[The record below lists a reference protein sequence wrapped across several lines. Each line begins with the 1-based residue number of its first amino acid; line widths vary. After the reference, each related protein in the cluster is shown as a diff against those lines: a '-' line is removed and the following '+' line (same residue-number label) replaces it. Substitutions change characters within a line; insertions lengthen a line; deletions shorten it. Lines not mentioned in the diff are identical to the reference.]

1 MQGPNGARS
10 DPLFKGNN
18 SNAHTGSTA
27 TSDPP
32 FTTRSFGS
40 TSQPPAAKPKHFH
53 HNHLTL
59 EEIVQEKEILET
71 SIDPLEWK
79 RECERVRDQLMIK
92 LNDKQGGGA
101 QSAFETEAEEI
112 NSRRL
117 KMINH
122 IKVVQEFSQSNV
134 PILMDSICSEWQS
147 QLDRIR
153 YQES

>member
-32 FTTRSFGS
+32 FTTRSFGN
-40 TSQPPAAKPKHFH
+40 TPQTAAAKPKHFH

-92 LNDKQGGGA
+92 LSEKQGGL
-101 QSAFETEAEEI
+101 SAFETEAEEI

-122 IKVVQEFSQSNV
+122 IKVVQEFS
-134 PILMDSICSEWQS
+134 
-147 QLDRIR
+147 
-153 YQES
+153 

>member
-1 MQGPNGARS
+1 
-10 DPLFKGNN
+10 
-18 SNAHTGSTA
+18 
-27 TSDPP
+27 
-32 FTTRSFGS
+32 
-40 TSQPPAAKPKHFH
+40 
-53 HNHLTL
+53 
-59 EEIVQEKEILET
+59 
-71 SIDPLEWK
+71 
-79 RECERVRDQLMIK
+79 MIK

-101 QSAFETEAEEI
+101 QSAFETEVEEI

>member
-10 DPLFKGNN
+10 DPLSKVNN

-32 FTTRSFGS
+32 FTTRSFGNTPQQAIS
-40 TSQPPAAKPKHFH
+40 KTKPFN
-53 HNHLTL
+53 NHLTL

-92 LNDKQGGGA
+92 LNDK
-101 QSAFETEAEEI
+101 
-112 NSRRL
+112 
-117 KMINH
+117 
-122 IKVVQEFSQSNV
+122 
-134 PILMDSICSEWQS
+134 
-147 QLDRIR
+147 
-153 YQES
+153 

>member
-40 TSQPPAAKPKHFH
+40 TSQNAAAKPKHFH

-92 LNDKQGGGA
+92 LNDKQ
-101 QSAFETEAEEI
+101 QSLSVFETEAEEI

-117 KMINH
+117 KMINN
-122 IKVVQEFSQSNV
+122 IKVV
-134 PILMDSICSEWQS
+134 
-147 QLDRIR
+147 
-153 YQES
+153 

>member
-1 MQGPNGARS
+1 
-10 DPLFKGNN
+10 
-18 SNAHTGSTA
+18 
-27 TSDPP
+27 
-32 FTTRSFGS
+32 
-40 TSQPPAAKPKHFH
+40 
-53 HNHLTL
+53 
-59 EEIVQEKEILET
+59 
-71 SIDPLEWK
+71 
-79 RECERVRDQLMIK
+79 MIK
-92 LNDKQGGGA
+92 LNDKQGGVA

>member
-27 TSDPP
+27 ASDPP

-40 TSQPPAAKPKHFH
+40 TPQNGGPKPKSFH
-53 HNHLTL
+53 NNLTL

-92 LNDKQGGGA
+92 LNDKKGL
-101 QSAFETEAEEI
+101 SAFETEAEEI

-122 IKVVQEFSQSNV
+122 IKVV
-134 PILMDSICSEWQS
+134 
-147 QLDRIR
+147 
-153 YQES
+153 